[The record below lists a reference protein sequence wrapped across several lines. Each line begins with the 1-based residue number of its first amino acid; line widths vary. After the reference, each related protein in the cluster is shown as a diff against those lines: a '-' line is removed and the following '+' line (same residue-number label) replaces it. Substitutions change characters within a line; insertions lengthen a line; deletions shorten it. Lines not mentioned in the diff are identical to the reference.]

1 MQKVYPIR
9 HTITGVPSSS
19 FPRLTRRQ
27 DPVVTRLRDIAQRQ
41 DADSSAVLLDGAH
54 VVLEALRAD
63 VPMEVIVA
71 TAAQMDIPTADQ
83 RQLWSLA
90 RASGALI
97 YEATSQVMDAASPV
111 RTPSGLVAIARWTP
125 SPIPALW
132 TPPPA
137 LVVGLVDVQDPGNA
151 GAVIRCADG
160 LDATGVAM
168 LGASADPAGWKAL
181 RGAMGST
188 FRLPVARGTVD
199 AVMDAAR
206 GAGATIMA
214 AVSAST
220 TGAVEVRNAD
230 LTGPV
235 LILLGNEGA
244 GLPDRV
250 CAAADIRVYVAMRP
264 GLDSFNVSVTAGLL
278 LYEARRQRSRA

>member
-1 MQKVYPIR
+1 M
-9 HTITGVPSSS
+9 
-19 FPRLTRRQ
+19 
-27 DPVVTRLRDIAQRQ
+27 RLRDIAQRQ
-41 DADSSAVLLDGAH
+41 DADPSAVLLDGAH

-63 VPMEVIVA
+63 VPIEVIIA
-71 TAAQMDIPTADQ
+71 TAAQLDTSTADQ

-90 RASGALI
+90 RSSGALI
-97 YEATSQVMDAASPV
+97 YEATTQVMDAASPV

-125 SPIPALW
+125 VSMSALW

-188 FRLPVARGTVD
+188 FRLPVARGKVD
-199 AVMDAAR
+199 EAIGAAR
-206 GAGATIMA
+206 AAGATVLA
-214 AVSAST
+214 AVSAT
-220 TGAVEVRNAD
+220 TAGALEVRTAD
-230 LTGPV
+230 FTGPV
-235 LILLGNEGA
+235 LVLLGNEGA
-244 GLPDRV
+244 GLPERI
-250 CAAADIRVYVAMRP
+250 CAEADARVYVAMRP

-278 LYEARRQRSRA
+278 LYEARRQRSRE